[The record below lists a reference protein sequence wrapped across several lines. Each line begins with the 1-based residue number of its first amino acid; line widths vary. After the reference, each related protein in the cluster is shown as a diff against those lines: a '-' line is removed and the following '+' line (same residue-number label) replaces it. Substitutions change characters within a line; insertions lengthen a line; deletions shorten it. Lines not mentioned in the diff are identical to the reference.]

1 MGTTNRIT
9 HDDGR
14 QLTNGKIVKHV
25 NGHTEASAASTS
37 RPGGSPR
44 RPRAQ
49 AASDDAHGT
58 PVAQAPGP
66 PAASAN
72 HDACA
77 DAACDSNSE
86 KSSAASSAGAVGTAS
101 GRKNPK
107 DAEPPPA
114 LPPGELP
121 LPEDAAAFVSA
132 VHAKAD
138 IIEVGRR
145 LLNSKDEKIVKG
157 VWDRLVNLKFGDAEQ
172 ASDANID
179 SINMTGAP
187 RPIRNALPPRAEA

>member
-1 MGTTNRIT
+1 MGTTNRT
-9 HDDGR
+9 AHDER
-14 QLTNGKIVKHV
+14 PLTNGQSVQHI
-25 NGHTEASAASTS
+25 NGHAKESAPKAPAKGRSAKRS
-37 RPGGSPR
+37 
-44 RPRAQ
+44 RAQ

-121 LPEDAAAFVSA
+121 L
-132 VHAKAD
+132 
-138 IIEVGRR
+138 
-145 LLNSKDEKIVKG
+145 
-157 VWDRLVNLKFGDAEQ
+157 
-172 ASDANID
+172 
-179 SINMTGAP
+179 
-187 RPIRNALPPRAEA
+187 